1 MQNKF
6 NRSLCS
12 AAIPF
17 NSMTDSIRSHHKP
30 LKICMLAYSFYET
43 DARIKQYATALV
55 ERGDSVDVI
64 ALRRPGQPA
73 RSVLNGVNVFRIQTR
88 KINERGPLTYL
99 FRILRFLL
107 SAAVFIA
114 RRQFSTQYQLIHVHS
129 VPDFLVFAAIVPK
142 LLGTPVVLDI
152 HDVLPEFYAS
162 KFHVAHDSFIFRC
175 LALAERWSIAF
186 ADHTIVANHLWCD
199 RVAQRCGMPQ
209 KCSPIRNYP
218 ARGLFNPN
226 IRSRGNGKFLITYP
240 GSLNWHQGVD
250 VAITAFAKIKD
261 QMPDAEF
268 HIYGEG
274 PAKAS
279 LIRLADSLGL
289 GDRVT
294 FHGLLPTEQIV
305 QVMADTDLAV
315 EPKRSTSQFGNE
327 ALSMKIFEFMAV
339 GVPLVVSRTRI
350 HQYYYSDTLVKYY
363 DSDDDEELAFNMVL
377 LRENAALRQEQV
389 TNALKYV
396 ETHSWDVE
404 KYQYLG
410 IVDSLVAKKPVPR
423 SSSVS
428 LEPYVIANS
437 KTTQG

>member
-1 MQNKF
+1 MK
-6 NRSLCS
+6 
-12 AAIPF
+12 
-17 NSMTDSIRSHHKP
+17 DSISLQHKP

-43 DARIKQYATALV
+43 DARIKQYARALV

-64 ALRRPGQPA
+64 ALRQPGQPA
-73 RSVLNGVNVFRIQTR
+73 QSVMNGVNVFRIQTR
-88 KINERGPLTYL
+88 KINERGPLSYL

-107 SAAVFIA
+107 VAAAFIA
-114 RRQFSTQYQLIHVHS
+114 RRRLSQKYQLIHVHS

-162 KFHVAHDSFIFRC
+162 KFHVARGSFVFRC
-175 LALAERWSIAF
+175 LPLVERLSIAF
-186 ADHTIVANHLWCD
+186 ADHAIIANHLWCE

-226 IRSRGNGKFLITYP
+226 IRTRSDGKFLITYP

-274 PAKAS
+274 PAKSS

-289 GDRVT
+289 GDRVA

-363 DSDDDEELAFNMVL
+363 DDDDDSALAANIIR
-377 LRENAALRQEQV
+377 LRNSPELRQRQV
-389 TNALKYV
+389 TNSLKYV
-396 ETHSWDVE
+396 DEHSWDVE

-410 IVDSLVAKKPVPR
+410 IIDSLVAKEPILQ
-423 SSSVS
+423 SSPAP
-428 LEPYVIANS
+428 LETCAVVTS
-437 KTTQG
+437 KTNQG

>member
-1 MQNKF
+1 MPDF
-6 NRSLCS
+6 AHSNR
-12 AAIPF
+12 
-17 NSMTDSIRSHHKP
+17 KP

-55 ERGDSVDVI
+55 ERGDIVDVI
-64 ALRRPGQPA
+64 ALRRQGQPA
-73 RSVLNGVNVFRIQTR
+73 RSVLNGVNVIRIQTR

-99 FRILRFLL
+99 FRIIRFLL
-107 SAAVFIA
+107 LAAAFIA
-114 RRQFSTQYQLIHVHS
+114 RRHFSRHYQLIHVHS
-129 VPDFLVFAAIVPK
+129 VPDFLVFAAIIPK

-162 KFHVAHDSFIFRC
+162 KFHVAHDSFMFRR
-175 LALAERWSIAF
+175 LVLAERWSIAF
-186 ADHTIVANHLWCD
+186 ANHTIVANHLWCE
-199 RVAQRCGMPQ
+199 RVARRCGMPQ

-218 ARGLFNPN
+218 PLALFNPG
-226 IRSRGNGKFLITYP
+226 IRSRGDGKFLITYP

-289 GDRVT
+289 GTRVI
-294 FHGLLPTEQIV
+294 FHPLLPTEQIV

-315 EPKRSTSQFGNE
+315 EPKRSSSQFGNE

-363 DSDDDEELAFNMVL
+363 DSDDDEELASKIVL
-377 LRENAALRQEQV
+377 LRKNAELRQEQV

-396 ETHSWDVE
+396 EAHSWGVE
-404 KYQYLG
+404 KHQYLG
-410 IVDSLVAKKPVPR
+410 IVDSLVAREPIPQ
-423 SSSVS
+423 SSAVS
-428 LEPYVIANS
+428 LEPYVMANS
-437 KTTQG
+437 KTNQG